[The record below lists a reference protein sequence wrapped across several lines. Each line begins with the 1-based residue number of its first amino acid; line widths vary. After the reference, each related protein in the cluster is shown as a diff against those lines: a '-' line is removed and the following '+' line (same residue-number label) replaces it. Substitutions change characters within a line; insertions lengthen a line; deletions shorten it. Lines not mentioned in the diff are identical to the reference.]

1 MMNEGRGF
9 LAEMIG
15 WIFDDML
22 KYILFTPFEMFKSV
36 AMVSTTL
43 KLGVVASGL
52 VTILALIEGMK
63 RSMSMKYTPL
73 RTIALRYPIAIAVSG
88 FAPLIFYYA
97 GMGVN
102 ELVALIGTLADANIG
117 GASVYMNKWQG
128 LGASIFESFLT
139 FIFLVALFMY
149 LIKAFMYHGIR
160 WFGLVLNCMMTP
172 IVMLGYM
179 FKSFDHTTGEWIK
192 DTLSKYGMQVVH
204 SLFLSVI
211 AIILYT
217 PNLVPP
223 EGTLAAFN
231 SFLVRLMMAVG
242 GLHMMLSPP
251 AWMKSLLTTGG
262 SDPKDMMK
270 SVGKVISFVSKIKG
284 G

>member
-1 MMNEGRGF
+1 MNDGRGF
-9 LAEMIG
+9 LADMIG

-36 AMVSTTL
+36 ATVSITM
-43 KLGVVASGL
+43 KLGFVASGL
-52 VTILALIEGMK
+52 VTILAIIEGMK
-63 RSMSMKYTPL
+63 RSMSLQYTPL
-73 RTIALRYPIAIAVSG
+73 RTIAMRYPIAIAVTG
-88 FAPLIFYYA
+88 FAPLMFYYA

-102 ELVALIGTLADANIG
+102 ELVSLIGILADANIG

-128 LGASIFESFLT
+128 VGASIFESFMT
-139 FIFLVALFMY
+139 FLFLIALFFY
-149 LIKAFMYHGIR
+149 LMKAFMYHGIR
-160 WFGLVLNCMMTP
+160 WFGLILNCIMTP
-172 IVMLGYM
+172 FVMLSYM
-179 FKSFDHTTGEWIK
+179 FKSFDHTAGAWMK

-204 SLFLSVI
+204 SLFLSLI
-211 AIILYT
+211 AIIMYT

-223 EGTLAAFN
+223 DSSIAAFN

-242 GLHMMLSPP
+242 GLHMMMSPP

-270 SVGKVISFVSKIKG
+270 SVGKIINFVAKVKG